1 MAKDLILSVFQVPPS
16 IKDYY
21 QHPCE
26 LLSPPVLD
34 TGVGV
39 SDDIIDR
46 DCPSETSLEEQEH
59 VSVTSKTGY

>member
-1 MAKDLILSVFQVPPS
+1 MFQVPPS

-34 TGVGV
+34 TSGGV

-46 DCPSETSLEEQEH
+46 DCLSETSLEEQEH
-59 VSVTSKTGY
+59 VSVTSWIGK